1 MIIYHI
7 LLILQYHVSTTVMD
21 LVVVFALFVFM
32 LALPCFCLA
41 TVFSMNEVL
50 YIDGPA
56 CVSLC
61 LLDASVSPA
70 KTAEPID
77 ILIGLWSAE
86 SPKNDMLRGGTDP
99 YEKGPCAG
107 NTWACRDLPAVNN
120 LKISNLFARRQ

>member
-1 MIIYHI
+1 VNNDDYISYFVNTPVPSVN
-7 LLILQYHVSTTVMD
+7 Y

-32 LALPCFCLA
+32 LALLYFCLA

-70 KTAEPID
+70 KTDEPID
-77 ILIGLWSAE
+77 ILFGLWSRE
-86 SPKNDMLRGGTDP
+86 SPKNDMLREVLTP
-99 YEKGPCAG
+99 YEKGPSEG

-120 LKISNLFARRQ
+120 LKISILFARRQ